1 MVVAPRS
8 VVARHKL
15 RHAVT
20 FTIAVAA
27 HAITPA
33 TAHAQRLE
41 DLAPG
46 VRQFVSVEST
56 SVLIE
61 HVLLNDG
68 TGTPAR
74 DAMSVLIRGRSHRGG
89 SPQRPAARA
98 AGICG
103 RRGADAQRVRARGLV
118 ERNGAEEK
126 TRLRR
131 THEPIS
137 FFGSWG
143 L

>member
-15 RHAVT
+15 RHAV
-20 FTIAVAA
+20 TIAVAA

-74 DAMSVLIRGRSHRGG
+74 DAMSVLIEDGRIAAVAPSGQLRALLAFADGG
-89 SPQRPAARA
+89 
-98 AGICG
+98 
-103 RRGADAQRVRARGLV
+103 GL
-118 ERNGAEEK
+118 
-126 TRLRR
+126 
-131 THEPIS
+131 THS
-137 FFGSWG
+137 G
-143 L
+143 

>member
-74 DAMSVLIRGRSHRGG
+74 DAMSVLIEDGRIAAVAPSGQQRAQLAFADGG
-89 SPQRPAARA
+89 
-98 AGICG
+98 
-103 RRGADAQRVRARGLV
+103 GLAHS
-118 ERNGAEEK
+118 G
-126 TRLRR
+126 
-131 THEPIS
+131 
-137 FFGSWG
+137 
-143 L
+143 